1 MASSARRVPA
11 RPLPP
16 LGVAFVRWS
25 FARGACW
32 RGYWL
37 LASIYLVV
45 VADLPASQLVLI
57 GVAQGAVVLVAELPA
72 GVYADTV
79 GRRRCLVLAH
89 AVTGGG
95 MVMLG
100 VVTSFPALA
109 LSQGLCGLGW
119 AFASGA
125 DVAWITDE
133 LDDPGAAS
141 RVLAVRA
148 RWELVG
154 AAAGL
159 VGFGCMAWATGL
171 RAGIVTSG
179 LLMLALGGVVAVRFP
194 ERRVPAPDSRRRWR
208 AGVSLLGAALRLARS
223 DREILLVA
231 AAWLFVNGSGEAYG
245 RLLQKQLIGLGFGA
259 GDHPVLWFTAL
270 GLATLA
276 VGAVAVRVVEGRIDD
291 EGVARRAIVGCCA
304 AGVVGLALFATAAD
318 ARYAIAGVVLAAG
331 ALSPGA
337 VVRAMTEIWVN
348 RRTTSGVRATVH
360 SLLSL
365 AEHVGEIVF
374 GTALAAVA
382 AAAGLTASLLGAA
395 ALLALAGGLVNGA
408 RPRARGPGRRGSGAG
423 RRGARARPATR
434 STSPASRRR

>member
-1 MASSARRVPA
+1 MASSTRAVPA

-25 FARGACW
+25 FARGGCW

-57 GVAQGAVVLVAELPA
+57 GAAQAAVVLVAELPA
-72 GVYADTV
+72 GVYADAA
-79 GRRRCLVLAH
+79 GRRRCLVVAH
-89 AVTGGG
+89 IVTAGG

-100 VVTSFPALA
+100 LVTSFPLLA
-109 LSQGLCGLGW
+109 LSQGMCGLGW

-133 LDDPGAAS
+133 LDDPGAAA

-159 VGFGCMAWATGL
+159 VGFGGLARVTGL
-171 RAGIVTSG
+171 RTGIVVSG
-179 LLMLALGGVVAVRFP
+179 LLMLALGAVVVLRFP
-194 ERRVPAPDSRRRWR
+194 ERRVPAPDARRRWP
-208 AGVSLLGAALRLARS
+208 AGVSLLGGALRLARH
-223 DREILLVA
+223 DREILLVT
-231 AAWLFVNGSGEAYG
+231 AAWLLVSGGGEAYG

-259 GDHPVLWFTAL
+259 GGDPVLWFTGL

-276 VGAVAVRVVEGRIDD
+276 VGTVALRAVEDRIDD
-291 EGVARRAIVGCCA
+291 EGVAQRTIVAWCA
-304 AGVVGLALFATAAD
+304 AGGVGLALFATAAD
-318 ARYAIAGVVLAAG
+318 ARYAIAGVVLATG

-365 AEHVGEIVF
+365 AEHVGEIAF

-382 AAAGLTASLLGAA
+382 AAGGLTASMLGAA
-395 ALLALAGGLVNGA
+395 GLLAGAGGLVSRA
-408 RPRARGPGRRGSGAG
+408 RPRTRGPGCRGCGAG

-434 STSPASRRR
+434 PASRASRGD